1 MKFIFDI
8 KDKNTLNH
16 FYLVKSPAFDISP
29 IKNHFAKIFSSEFEL
44 FDFNYDNLLVDQARE
59 IIDLANRKIGASKK
73 SLFFIKANSINHQAQ
88 NSLLKSLE
96 EPTPGLHFF
105 FVLPELNNILPTVL
119 SRAFVVYEESET
131 QKIVDEKFLK
141 LGVAEKIKYVEKLAA
156 EIKDGKKTKQD
167 AVNFADSLIEI
178 LNADS
183 DFKKTSPEK
192 LATILELR
200 SFILDNGAS
209 VKSILEAIVL
219 ALPAK

>member
-1 MKFIFDI
+1 MKFIFEI
-8 KDKNTLNH
+8 KDQNTLNH
-16 FYLVKSPAFDISP
+16 FYLVKSPAFDIAL
-29 IKNHFAKIFSSEFEL
+29 IKNHFTKIFSSEFEL

-59 IIDLANRKIGASKK
+59 IIDLANRKIGTSKK

-96 EPTPGLHFF
+96 EPTAGLHFF
-105 FVLPELNNILPTVL
+105 FILPEFNNILPTVL
-119 SRAFVVYEESET
+119 SRAFVVHEESET

-141 LGVAEKIKYVEKLAA
+141 LGVAEKVKYVEKLAA
-156 EIKDGKKTKQD
+156 EIKDDKKTKQD
-167 AVNFADSLIEI
+167 AVNFVDSLIEI
-178 LNADS
+178 LNANS
-183 DFKKTSPEK
+183 DFKKAFSEK

-209 VKSILEAIVL
+209 VKSILEAVVL

>member
-1 MKFIFDI
+1 MKFIFEI
-8 KDKNTLNH
+8 KDQNTLNH
-16 FYLVKSPAFDISP
+16 FYLVKSPSFDIAP
-29 IKNHFAKIFSSEFEL
+29 IKDHFNKIFSSEFEL

-59 IIDLANRKIGASKK
+59 IIDLANRKIGTSKK
-73 SLFFIKANSINHQAQ
+73 SLFFIKVNSINHQAQ

-96 EPTPGLHFF
+96 EPTAGLHFF

-119 SRAFVVYEESET
+119 SRAFVVHEESDT

-167 AVNFADSLIEI
+167 AVNFVDSLIEI
-178 LNADS
+178 LNADP
-183 DFKKTSPEK
+183 DFKKVSSEK

-200 SFILDNGAS
+200 SFISDNGAS

-219 ALPAK
+219 ALPSK

>member
-1 MKFIFDI
+1 MKFIFEI
-8 KDKNTLNH
+8 KDQNTLNH
-16 FYLVKSPAFDISP
+16 FYLVKSPAFDVVL
-29 IKNHFAKIFSSEFEL
+29 IKNHFTKIFSSEFEL

-96 EPTPGLHFF
+96 EPTAGLHFF

-119 SRAFVVYEESET
+119 SRAFVVHEESGT

-141 LGVAEKIKYVEKLAA
+141 LSVAEKIKYVEKLAA
-156 EIKDGKKTKQD
+156 EIKDDKKTKQD

-178 LNADS
+178 LNANL
-183 DFKKTSPEK
+183 DFKKEFPNK

-219 ALPAK
+219 ALPSK

>member
-1 MKFIFDI
+1 MKFIFEI
-8 KDKNTLNH
+8 KDQNTLNH
-16 FYLVKSPAFDISP
+16 FYLVKSPAFDVVL
-29 IKNHFAKIFSSEFEL
+29 IKNHFTKIFSSEFEL

-59 IIDLANRKIGASKK
+59 IIDLANRKIGTSKK

-96 EPTPGLHFF
+96 EPTAGLHFF

-119 SRAFVVYEESET
+119 SRAFVVQEESET
-131 QKIVDEKFLK
+131 QKIVDEKFLN
-141 LGVAEKIKYVEKLAA
+141 LGVSEKIKYVEKLAA
-156 EIKDGKKTKQD
+156 EIKEDKKTKQD
-167 AVNFADSLIEI
+167 AVNFVDSLIEI
-178 LNADS
+178 LNSNS

-200 SFILDNGAS
+200 GFILDNGAS